1 MLFIIIH
8 QVYELWFKQI
18 LHELNG
24 MVVFINKD
32 QPLPFIKS
40 LKRVTRIFDVLVHQ
54 IDILETMTPIEFDRF
69 RSLLNPASG
78 FQSHQ
83 FRVAEYTLGI
93 RDKAYLRYHESNPLG
108 FEAMKAAIEKPSLW
122 DRVVAYMHRAGIE
135 VPGEVLERDTHE
147 PWVLS
152 DKLSQALGAIY
163 RNLDERYSLYTIL
176 ESLLVGSAAA
186 GGTDVSVVERI
197 IGIAARGDSRGRI
210 PEPDAEQTGFLR
222 SGARPAHHHQARSAR
237 MSDRKLYI
245 NGAFCDDLDGSHANI
260 NPATNDDPG
269 EFEAKAGDVDRAVR
283 QKRRSMDLGVCLR
296 RNGSSWRRRPTGS
309 DGSTT
314 SSPPRSKTPSRMWA
328 RKVDIRAAL
337 RICNSSPT

>member
-1 MLFIIIH
+1 MTQDALVPTPTQLTYDSYLKVHELLASQELQSDPAQHDEMLFIIIH

-24 MVVFINKD
+24 MGVFINKD

-122 DRVVAYMHRAGIE
+122 DSVVAYMHRAGIE
-135 VPGEVLERDTHE
+135 VPAEVLERDTHE

-152 DKLSQALGAIY
+152 DELAQALGAIY

-176 ESLLVGSAAA
+176 ESLL
-186 GGTDVSVVERI
+186 DLDQKLLLWRYRHVSMVERI
-197 IGIAARGDSRGRI
+197 IGITRGTGGTHGVEYLSRTLSKRAFPEIWEARQHIITKLGA
-210 PEPDAEQTGFLR
+210 PE
-222 SGARPAHHHQARSAR
+222 
-237 MSDRKLYI
+237 
-245 NGAFCDDLDGSHANI
+245 
-260 NPATNDDPG
+260 
-269 EFEAKAGDVDRAVR
+269 
-283 QKRRSMDLGVCLR
+283 
-296 RNGSSWRRRPTGS
+296 
-309 DGSTT
+309 
-314 SSPPRSKTPSRMWA
+314 
-328 RKVDIRAAL
+328 
-337 RICNSSPT
+337 